1 MSPVE
6 LNNRNK
12 HYICSMKNITK
23 CIRKRLFRSFLLGLV
38 SINFDNKIDMRRL
51 DVRRQASDKD
61 RLRSDLY
68 RMGEDFKKSMYKLG
82 LVSTFVVK
90 RK

>member
-1 MSPVE
+1 M
-6 LNNRNK
+6 
-12 HYICSMKNITK
+12 
-23 CIRKRLFRSFLLGLV
+23 LGLV

-68 RMGEDFKKSMYKLG
+68 RMGEDFKKSMCKLG
-82 LVSTFVVK
+82 LSNEQ
-90 RK
+90 